1 MRSQVMLLVG
11 AFLVA
16 GCAGQGSSPST
27 TQSAPTD
34 KPAGQ
39 SSTEAAPAST
49 SKPTPAPE
57 GSLKPAPQLP
67 PSAADKA
74 QAQELALHAA
84 KLLDEG
90 HESEARAE
98 LQKALTLDHDNVLAK
113 SLMYQI
119 TTDPMTALGTKSFKY
134 TVRPGDTLSKIA
146 DVYLKDQYKFYI
158 LARYNNINPPR
169 SLGAGQVIQIPG
181 TASAPPPP
189 PPPPPVPVGV
199 ETAKPGPYQE
209 GLQAQRDGDRD
220 RAYDL
225 FMQAAKAD
233 PKDQRAR
240 SAADQLRPDLV
251 AMHERKA
258 REAFR
263 KQDLTTA
270 IKEWD
275 RVLELDPNNATARL
289 ERSRTDDLKRQ
300 YDLLPSSNK
309 SHPSS
314 N

>member
-1 MRSQVMLLVG
+1 MRSQVILLVG
-11 AFLVA
+11 AVLVA

-27 TQSAPTD
+27 TQSTPAAEKAGQPTTEPASPGAQKSPQAPTD
-34 KPAGQ
+34 TGPRQ
-39 SSTEAAPAST
+39 AP
-49 SKPTPAPE
+49 P
-57 GSLKPAPQLP
+57 LP
-67 PSAADKA
+67 PSAPEKA

-90 HESEARAE
+90 RESEARAE
-98 LQKALTLDHDNVLAK
+98 LQKAQALDHENALAK
-113 SLMYQI
+113 NLMFQI
-119 TTDPMTALGTKSFKY
+119 TAPDPVAVLGTKSFKY

-181 TASAPPPP
+181 TASIPPSPAPAPPL
-189 PPPPPVPVGV
+189 PVGADATKAGAS
-199 ETAKPGPYQE
+199 ERLYQE
-209 GLQAQRDGDRD
+209 GQQAQRDGDKD

-251 AMHERKA
+251 AMHDRKA
-258 REAFR
+258 REAYR
-263 KQDLTTA
+263 RQDLATS

-275 RVLELDPNNATARL
+275 RVLDLDPNNSTARL
-289 ERSRTDDLKRQ
+289 ERRRAEELAENLKKVQ
-300 YDLLPSSNK
+300 
-309 SHPSS
+309 
-314 N
+314 

>member
-1 MRSQVMLLVG
+1 MRFQVILLVG
-11 AFLVA
+11 AILVA

-27 TQSAPTD
+27 TSSAPVPNGTA
-34 KPAGQ
+34 PSG
-39 SSTEAAPAST
+39 TEST
-49 SKPTPAPE
+49 SPPPPKPPPPPDGGPKQLAP
-57 GSLKPAPQLP
+57 PT
-67 PSAADKA
+67 AAEKA

-98 LQKALTLDHDNVLAK
+98 LQKAQTLDHDNALAK
-113 SLMYQI
+113 NLMSQI
-119 TTDPMTALGTKSFKY
+119 TAADPVAVLGTTSFKY

-158 LARYNNINPPR
+158 LARYNNINTPR
-169 SLGAGQVIQIPG
+169 SLGAGQVIRIPG

-189 PPPPPVPVGV
+189 QPPPPVEQPRSGIA
-199 ETAKPGPYQE
+199 ERLYQE
-209 GLQAQRDGDRD
+209 GLQAMREGDKD

-225 FMQAAKAD
+225 FMQASKAD
-233 PKDQRAR
+233 PKDQRPR
-240 SAADQLRPDLV
+240 SAADQLRQELV

-275 RVLELDPNNATARL
+275 RVLEIDPNNTTGRL
-289 ERSRTDDLKRQ
+289 ERARADALNKQLESYPTPPPNSR
-300 YDLLPSSNK
+300 
-309 SHPSS
+309 
-314 N
+314 